1 VTLTTGSTSDERRR
15 ELADNLRQVRQR
27 IAAACVA
34 AGRPVDE
41 VVLIAITKT
50 FPASDVVLLAE
61 LGIADVGENRDQEA
75 AAKVAAV
82 ASLSS
87 QLGSLDQA
95 LLRWHFVGALQTN
108 KCASVVRYASLIH
121 SVDRL
126 RLIDALA
133 RAAHEDALARA
144 AHEDALARA
153 AHQTQETV
161 VRCLVQ
167 VDLDDT
173 SRPGRAGARRD
184 EVAAIADAIADDSR
198 LELAGVMAVA
208 PLRADPGAAFGELAQ
223 IADAVRQRHPS
234 ATVISAGMSGD
245 LEQAVANGATHLR
258 VGSALL
264 GARRHSVR

>member
-1 VTLTTGSTSDERRR
+1 MAGPTSDARRR
-15 ELADNLRQVRQR
+15 ELAANLQQVRQR

-34 AGRPVDE
+34 AGRSVDE

-87 QLGSLDQA
+87 DLASPEQG

-126 RLIDALA
+126 RLVDALA
-133 RAAHEDALARA
+133 RAAHPTAGR
-144 AHEDALARA
+144 
-153 AHQTQETV
+153 QTA

-173 SRPGRAGARRD
+173 SRPGRAGAPRD
-184 EVAAIADAIADDSR
+184 EVGAIADAIAGDAR

-208 PLRADPGAAFGELAQ
+208 PLRADAGVAFRTLAE

-234 ATVISAGMSGD
+234 ANVISAGMSGD
-245 LEQAVANGATHLR
+245 LEQAVANSATHLR